1 MHVPSSYLD
10 YFELSDVKNNTGN
23 WELLLEEKVDLL
35 PQALSKQL
43 VVLDGFCNEVSVL
56 SHSFSLKPIY
66 LVIRRRRWKP
76 KGGGKHYSNQYN
88 FHSDGPKLTQEFVD
102 YLKAI
107 N

>member
-1 MHVPSSYLD
+1 MHVPSSCLD

-23 WELLLEEKVDLL
+23 WELLLEEKVDLI

-43 VVLDGFCNEVSVL
+43 VVLGGFHNDLNVL

-76 KGGGKHYSNQYN
+76 KEGGRHYSNQYN
-88 FHSDGPKLTQEFVD
+88 FHSDGAKRTQEFVVF
-102 YLKAI
+102 
-107 N
+107 